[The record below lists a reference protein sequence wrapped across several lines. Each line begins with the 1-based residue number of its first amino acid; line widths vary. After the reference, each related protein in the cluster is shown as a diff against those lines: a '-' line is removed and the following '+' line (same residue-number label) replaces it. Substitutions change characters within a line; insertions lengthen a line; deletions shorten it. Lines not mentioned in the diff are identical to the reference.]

1 MSKEEEMQSKENFA
15 AEFLK
20 DYDAALAKNLIPD
33 IRNLCPLCFG
43 TGTVRMMQ
51 AAKFLN
57 GPVVRTADKVLTCP
71 VCSGTGYRK
80 ER

>member
-1 MSKEEEMQSKENFA
+1 MSKEEETLMRLSPPT
-15 AEFLK
+15 LT
-20 DYDAALAKNLIPD
+20 PD